1 MNREILF
8 RGKPIDKK
16 FGEWVEGFYMEDLD
30 NGRVKSFIFNT
41 PLQIEVD
48 PETVGQ
54 FTGLTDR
61 KGNRIYEGD
70 IFESICGIIAVVEW
84 DKDARF
90 LGFTSQRR
98 ILYVG
103 REPKVEIIGNIH
115 DNTSLLK

>member
-30 NGRVKSFIFNT
+30 NGRVKSFIFNP

-70 IFESICGIIAVVEW
+70 IFESIYVIAVVEW

-103 REPKVEIIGNIH
+103 REPKVDIIGNIH
-115 DNTSLLK
+115 DNPSLLK